1 MKTIPTHQ
9 IKEDGLTLELSDKE
23 EWVVEIL
30 KNLFPD
36 HPVDLKTV
44 SGSID
49 LQNNNG
55 VIACTGSISFTHH
68 PPCARCGK
76 DLDKT
81 ESVSFSTNFAPLTPD
96 KQKALSEKH
105 THEEVE
111 LTEEDLSFS
120 FYSNEEIT
128 LDPILN
134 DEIALTLP
142 YNYYCEGKQPC
153 KPQLPNDPHITFN
166 DDSDPHWAPLK
177 DLKITKK

>member
-1 MKTIPTHQ
+1 MKTIQIHQ

-23 EWVVEIL
+23 EWVVEVL

-36 HPVDLKTV
+36 HPVDLKTIK
-44 SGSID
+44 GSID
-49 LQNNNG
+49 LQNFSG
-55 VIACTGSISFTHH
+55 VVACTGNISFTHH
-68 PPCARCGK
+68 PLCARCGK

-81 ESVSFSTNFAPLTPD
+81 ENVSFSTNFAPLTPD

-105 THEEVE
+105 AHEEVE
-111 LTEEDLSFS
+111 LTEEDVNFS
-120 FYSNEEIT
+120 FYTDEEIV

-142 YNYYCEGKQPC
+142 YNYYCEGKQQC

-166 DDSDPHWAPLK
+166 DNADIRLAKLK
-177 DLKITKK
+177 DLKIAKK